1 MSDEQTLSINQNRY
15 KLLEIF
21 CQYDLGNLSREV
33 LEERMRAMHIKPTQA
48 YKAYM
53 RKQCGSLKFNE
64 FVKVLSIS
72 DDEVVNDMMTDPR
85 LEQDLAGNCDAPRS
99 RGIGSFN
106 TDQSVYTQTKD
117 FLKWK
122 SAKDI
127 HRNDDGL
134 AQSMSHLEAT
144 EFSANRRASL
154 TSSNVQQALSPKDSA
169 KLRVYTDDVPRDT
182 ADAAI
187 DDEKTA
193 PIKYLCKLYCRGVID
208 ILELERRI
216 KSCGTE
222 LNAHQRK
229 ILGKAKIHSSVSLAE
244 LLLAFGDAKDQ
255 RTGNFE
261 VDDGMHAQREP
272 LIFVD
277 HPADIITWKD
287 DPASA
292 AFDEMTRR
300 KTFVQ
305 PQKSNILTW
314 NEMSNAEYNE
324 KVARKK
330 PPPRGAAQNSL
341 KSQIVFDN
349 DLVPW
354 VPPSQR
360 KELGVGGQPP
370 KYDQLKSTED
380 LLTWNGPSAQKIAIE
395 QSEPYKAS
403 FEKYRH
409 DDRVPYVNN

>member
-21 CQYDLGNLSREV
+21 CQYDLGNLSQDV

-48 YKAYM
+48 YKTYM

-72 DDEVVNDMMTDPR
+72 DDQIVNDMMTDAR
-85 LEQDLAGNCDAPRS
+85 LEQELAAHCDAPRS

-106 TDQSVYTQTKD
+106 TDQCVYSQSKD

-122 SAKDI
+122 SAEDI
-127 HRNDDGL
+127 HRNDETL
-134 AQSMSHLEAT
+134 AHTMGHLEAT
-144 EFSANRRASL
+144 EFSANRRNSL
-154 TSSNVQQALSPKDSA
+154 TSASVQQALSPKGGS
-169 KLRVYTDDVPRDT
+169 KLRVYTDAVPRD
-182 ADAAI
+182 ADDVAI
-187 DDEKTA
+187 DDEKSA
-193 PIKYLCKLYCRGVID
+193 PIKHLCKLYCRGAID
-208 ILELERRI
+208 ILELEKRI
-216 KSCGTE
+216 KACGTE
-222 LNAHQRK
+222 LNAHQQK

-244 LLLAFGDAKDQ
+244 LLLAFGEPKDQ

-261 VDDGMHAQREP
+261 VDDGMDAQREP

-314 NEMSNAEYNE
+314 KEMTNEEYNE
-324 KVARKK
+324 KIARKK
-330 PPPRGAAQNSL
+330 PPPRGMAQNSL
-341 KSQIVFDN
+341 KSQIVFDGE
-349 DLVPW
+349 LVPW

-360 KELGVGGQPP
+360 PETETGKPRIN
-370 KYDQLKSTED
+370 QLKSTED
-380 LLTWNGPSAQKIAIE
+380 MLTWSGVKAQKIAVE
-395 QSEPYKAS
+395 QQKPYKAS

>member
-21 CQYDLGNLSREV
+21 CQYDLGNLSQDL

-48 YKAYM
+48 YQTYM

-72 DDEVVNDMMTDPR
+72 DDQIVNDMMTDAH
-85 LEQDLAGNCDAPRS
+85 LEQEFAAKCDAPRS

-106 TDQSVYTQTKD
+106 TDQSIYTRTRD

-127 HRNDDGL
+127 HRNDETL
-134 AQSMSHLEAT
+134 AHTMGHLEAT
-144 EFSANRRASL
+144 EFSANRRNSL
-154 TSSNVQQALSPKDSA
+154 TSANVQQALSPKGS
-169 KLRVYTDDVPRDT
+169 KLRVHTDAEPRDSD
-182 ADAAI
+182 DAAAV
-187 DDEKTA
+187 DDEKSA
-193 PIKYLCKLYCRGVID
+193 PIKHLCKLYCRGLID

-216 KSCGTE
+216 KECGTE
-222 LNAHQRK
+222 LNAHQLK
-229 ILGKAKIHSSVSLAE
+229 IMGKAKIHSSVSLAE
-244 LLLAFGDAKDQ
+244 LLLAFGDPKDQ

-261 VDDGMHAQREP
+261 VDDGMDAQREP

-300 KTFVQ
+300 KTFAQ

-314 NEMSNAEYNE
+314 KEMSNAEYNE
-324 KVARKK
+324 KIARKK
-330 PPPRGAAQNSL
+330 PPPRGMAQNSL
-341 KSQIVFDN
+341 KSQIVFDGE
-349 DLVPW
+349 LVPW

-360 KELGVGGQPP
+360 TEAANGQQRIN
-370 KYDQLKSTED
+370 QLKSTED
-380 LLTWNGPSAQKIAIE
+380 MLTWSGPKTQKIAVE
-395 QSEPYKAS
+395 QQEPYKAS

-409 DDRVPYVNN
+409 DDRVPYVNE